1 MSFQIQMSSILV
13 VASLIVCTV
22 LSSPAADLRET
33 IRSAKAA
40 LRAAENTN
48 DAQVRATK
56 LSEARSLIDQ
66 IKAAEPGNSELRT
79 LESKYRY
86 LAPDAAPAAPAPPA
100 GAAGGA
106 AFQET
111 LKDWSTIVAMHKALR
126 EKTDRFFPN
135 AVNIAYS
142 PEQTAEVIAL
152 AADVMK
158 NDRPRILAFL
168 KEFAGKYGQP
178 DDAMDRKIIALTP
191 KDPTKGMYDEA
202 NQRPDDLPSQ
212 CYRGLADRLTWVQE
226 NPAQEAKNIMRDAM
240 LGLADAEF
248 IMDTH
253 RDAQYQRIE
262 AELKRALQF
271 NPKDG
276 EVSAALASVQASR
289 KRSAA
294 DAKKALES
302 ARFPAHASGFA
313 GPGKIPDLVVAVKQ
327 YYAGAYPKERL
338 LAVSVSGGWTATKT
352 DIFGHPIQWGLPVHC
367 AAQQNEAGV
376 CRVFTMTILTGIGAG
391 IAKAPPFTDHWTGDS
406 YRMLVA
412 NLK

>member
-1 MSFQIQMSSILV
+1 MYFQIQTSSILV
-13 VASLIVCTV
+13 VAVLMLCSA
-22 LSSPAADLRET
+22 LSSPAADIRET

-48 DAQVRATK
+48 DAQVKATK

-86 LAPDAAPAAPAPPA
+86 LAPDAPPA
-100 GAAGGA
+100 TPSSPATPGSAGGSPEA
-106 AFQET
+106 
-111 LKDWSTIVAMHKALR
+111 LKDWTAIVEMHKALR
-126 EKTDRFFPN
+126 DKTQRFFPN

-152 AADVMK
+152 AADVLK
-158 NDRPRILAFL
+158 SDRPRILGFL
-168 KEFAGKYGQP
+168 KEFAAKYGQP
-178 DDAMDRKIIALTP
+178 DDAMDRKIIAMTP
-191 KDPTKGMYDEA
+191 KDPKKGMYDEA

-212 CYRGLADRLTWVQE
+212 CYLGLVDRLTWVQE
-226 NPAQEAKNIMRDAM
+226 NTAQEAKNIMRDAM
-240 LGLADAEF
+240 LKLADAEF

-271 NPKDG
+271 NPKDA
-276 EVSAALASVQASR
+276 EISTALGNVQASR

-302 ARFPAHASGFA
+302 ARFPAHAAGFA
-313 GPGKIPDLVVAVKQ
+313 GPGSIPDLVAAVRQ
-327 YYAGAYPKERL
+327 YYAGAYPKERV
-338 LAVSVSGGWTATKT
+338 LAVSVSGGWVVTKT
-352 DIFGHPIQWGLPVHC
+352 TILGAPIQWGLPVFC
-367 AAQQNEAGV
+367 AAQQNEAGI
-376 CRVFTMTILTGIGAG
+376 CRVFKMTILTGIGAG

-406 YRMLVA
+406 YRMLVS
-412 NLK
+412 NVK

>member
-1 MSFQIQMSSILV
+1 MRFQIQMSSILV
-13 VASLIVCTV
+13 LASLIMCTV
-22 LSSPAADLRET
+22 LTSPAADLRET

-48 DAQVRATK
+48 DAQVKATK
-56 LSEARSLIDQ
+56 LSEARALIDQ

-86 LAPDAAPAAPAPPA
+86 LAPDAAPAAPAA
-100 GAAGGA
+100 ANSGATS
-106 AFQET
+106 QET
-111 LKDWSTIVAMHKALR
+111 LKDWTMIVTMHKALR

-135 AVNIAYS
+135 AANIAYS
-142 PEQTAEVIAL
+142 PEQTGEVIAL

-191 KDPTKGMYDEA
+191 KDPKKGMYDEA

-212 CYRGLADRLTWVQE
+212 CYRGLADRLAWVQE
-226 NPAQEAKNIMRDAM
+226 NTAREAKNIMRDAM
-240 LGLADAEF
+240 LRLADAEF

-271 NPKDG
+271 NPKDA
-276 EVSAALASVQASR
+276 EVSAALATVQASR

-302 ARFPAHASGFA
+302 ARFPAHASAFG

-338 LAVSVSGGWTATKT
+338 LAVSVSGGWTVTRT
-352 DIFGHPIQWGLPVHC
+352 DIFGQPIQWGLPVHC

-412 NLK
+412 NVK

>member
-1 MSFQIQMSSILV
+1 MPFQIQMSSILV
-13 VASLIVCTV
+13 LASLIVCTV
-22 LSSPAADLRET
+22 LPSPAADLRET

-48 DAQVRATK
+48 DAQVKAAK
-56 LSEARSLIDQ
+56 LREARTLIDQ

-86 LAPDAAPAAPAPPA
+86 LAPDGAPATPAAPAATAGGGAPPEA
-100 GAAGGA
+100 
-106 AFQET
+106 
-111 LKDWSTIVAMHKALR
+111 LKDWLTIVDMHKALR
-126 EKTDRFFPN
+126 QKTERFFPN
-135 AVNIAYS
+135 AANIAYG
-142 PEQTAEVIAL
+142 PEQSSEVIAL

-168 KEFAGKYGQP
+168 KDFAGKYGQP

-191 KDPTKGMYDEA
+191 KDPKKGMYDEV

-212 CYRGLADRLTWVQE
+212 CYRGLVDRLTWVQE
-226 NPAQEAKNIMRDAM
+226 NPAREAKNIMRDAM
-240 LGLADAEF
+240 MRLADAEF

-253 RDAQYQRIE
+253 RDAQYQGIE

-276 EVSAALASVQASR
+276 EISAALATAQASR

-294 DAKKALES
+294 EATKALES
-302 ARFPAHASGFA
+302 ARFPAHVSGFA
-313 GPGKIPDLVVAVKQ
+313 GPGSIPDLVAAVKR
-327 YYAGAYPKERL
+327 YYATAYPKERL
-338 LAVSVSGGWTATKT
+338 LAVSVSGGWIVTKT
-352 DIFGHPIQWGLPVHC
+352 DIFGQPLQWGLPVYC
-367 AAQQNEAGV
+367 AAHQNEAGI
-376 CRVFTMTILTGIGAG
+376 CRVFKMTILTGIGAG
-391 IAKAPPFTDHWTGDS
+391 IGKAPPFTDHWTGDS

-412 NLK
+412 NVH

>member
-1 MSFQIQMSSILV
+1 MYFQIQTSSLLV
-13 VASLIVCTV
+13 VAV
-22 LSSPAADLRET
+22 LMFCSAMSSPAADIRET

-48 DAQVRATK
+48 DAQVKATK

-86 LAPDAAPAAPAPPA
+86 LAPDAAPATPSSSATPV
-100 GAAGGA
+100 GAGGGSEA
-106 AFQET
+106 
-111 LKDWSTIVAMHKALR
+111 LKDWTGIVEMHKALR
-126 EKTDRFFPN
+126 EKTQRFFPN
-135 AVNIAYS
+135 AVNIAYG

-158 NDRPRILAFL
+158 NDRPRILGFL
-168 KEFAGKYGQP
+168 KEFAAKYGQP

-191 KDPTKGMYDEA
+191 KDPKKGMYDEA

-212 CYRGLADRLTWVQE
+212 CYLGLVDRLTWVQE
-226 NPAQEAKNIMRDAM
+226 NTAQEAKNIMRDAM
-240 LGLADAEF
+240 LKLADAEF

-253 RDAQYQRIE
+253 HDAQYQSIE

-271 NPKDG
+271 NPKDA
-276 EVSAALASVQASR
+276 EISTALGNVQASR

-302 ARFPAHASGFA
+302 ARFPAHAAGFA
-313 GPGKIPDLVVAVKQ
+313 GPGSVPDLVAAVRQ
-327 YYAGAYPKERL
+327 YYAGAYPKERV
-338 LAVSVSGGWTATKT
+338 LAVSVSGGWVVTKT
-352 DIFGHPIQWGLPVHC
+352 TILGAPIQWGLPVFC
-367 AAQQNEAGV
+367 AAQQNEAGI
-376 CRVFTMTILTGIGAG
+376 CRVFKMTILTGIGAG

-406 YRMLVA
+406 YRMLVS
-412 NLK
+412 NVK

>member
-1 MSFQIQMSSILV
+1 MPFQIQMSSILV
-13 VASLIVCTV
+13 VATLVMCTV

-48 DAQVRATK
+48 DAQVKATK
-56 LSEARSLIDQ
+56 LSEARTLIDQ

-86 LAPDAAPAAPAPPA
+86 LAPDAAPAAPAAPA
-100 GAAGGA
+100 ATVGGGSSPEA
-106 AFQET
+106 
-111 LKDWSTIVAMHKALR
+111 LKDWLAIVEMHTALR
-126 EKTDRFFPN
+126 QKTDRFFPN
-135 AVNIAYS
+135 GANIAYS
-142 PEQTAEVIAL
+142 PEQTGEVIAL

-168 KEFAGKYGQP
+168 KDFAGKYGQP

-191 KDPTKGMYDEA
+191 KDPKKGMYDEA

-226 NPAQEAKNIMRDAM
+226 NPAREAKNIMRDAM
-240 LGLADAEF
+240 LKLADAEF

-253 RDAQYQRIE
+253 RDAQYQGIE

-271 NPKDG
+271 NPKDA
-276 EVSAALASVQASR
+276 EISAALATVQASR

-313 GPGKIPDLVVAVKQ
+313 GPGSIPDLVAAVKK
-327 YYAGAYPKERL
+327 YYGGAYPKERL
-338 LAVSVSGGWTATKT
+338 LAVSVSGGWTVTKT
-352 DIFGHPIQWGLPVHC
+352 NIFGQPMQWGLPVYC
-367 AAQQNEAGV
+367 AAQQNEAGI
-376 CRVFTMTILTGIGAG
+376 CRVFKMTILTGIGAG

-412 NLK
+412 NVK